1 MIITRPYE
9 KLKDNSLFI
18 DVRSPKEH
26 KSERIINSINI
37 PLFSDE
43 ERALVGTAYKQKS
56 VTEARRLGVE
66 IVSKKLPEFFEKI
79 NELLSTSEK
88 QLAAYCARG
97 GYRST
102 FFTSAFS
109 SIGMKIIKV
118 DGGYKKYRKYIY
130 ENLPDLNEKMKYIVI
145 HGNTGV
151 GKTEILKE
159 LEKQGEKILDFE
171 GAANHRGSLLG
182 GIGLGEQ
189 STQKNFESK
198 VFNYMENAG
207 EDYIF
212 VEAESRRVG
221 KAAIPKFIHE
231 KMKFGL
237 HIYVD
242 ADIEKRVAV
251 LREDYIQNKNWKEES
266 INCIDRL
273 KKYVSKERIKN
284 LKAKVAE
291 NDFDYVA
298 KELMINYYDSMYQN
312 KSKEYEYN
320 LKIKNTDSSIAAKKI
335 IRWKNDKCLANS

>member
-1 MIITRPYE
+1 MLITRPYE
-9 KLKDNSLFI
+9 KLKKHSLFI

-26 KSERIINSINI
+26 KSERIIDSINI
-37 PLFSDE
+37 PLFTNE
-43 ERALVGTAYKQKS
+43 ERALVGTAYKHES

-66 IVSKKLPEFFEKI
+66 IVSKKLPDFFEKI
-79 NELLSTSEK
+79 NELIKNTDK
-88 QLAAYCARG
+88 QIAAYCARG

-109 SIGMKIIKV
+109 SIGMTIIKV
-118 DGGYKKYRKYIY
+118 DGGYKYYRKYIY
-130 ENLPDLNEKMKYIVI
+130 ENLPVINKKMKYIVI

-159 LEKQGEKILDFE
+159 LEKKGEKILDFE

-182 GIGLGEQ
+182 GIGLGDP

-198 VFNYMENAG
+198 IFNYMDKAQG
-207 EDYIF
+207 DYIF

-221 KAAIPKFIHE
+221 RVTIPKYIHDS
-231 KMKFGL
+231 MKEGL

-242 ADIEKRVAV
+242 ADIEKRVEV
-251 LREDYIQNKNWKEES
+251 LRDDYIQNKHWKEES
-266 INCIDRL
+266 IKNIDRL
-273 KKYVSKERIKN
+273 KKYVSKERIKT
-284 LKAKVAE
+284 LKNKVKE

-312 KSKEYEYN
+312 KSKEYDYDLSIN
-320 LKIKNTDSSIAAKKI
+320 NTNSSKTAEKI
-335 IRWKNDKCLANS
+335 IFWKKNNLLGK

>member
-1 MIITRPYE
+1 MLITRPYE
-9 KLKDNSLFI
+9 KLKDDSLFI

-26 KSERIINSINI
+26 KEERIIDSINI
-37 PLFSDE
+37 PLFTDE
-43 ERALVGTAYKQKS
+43 ERALVGTAYKQES

-66 IVSKKLPEFFEKI
+66 IVSKKLPKFFEQI
-79 NELLSTSEK
+79 NGLIKNNDK
-88 QLAAYCARG
+88 QIAAYCARG

-102 FFTSAFS
+102 FFASAFS
-109 SIGMKIIKV
+109 SIGMNIIKI

-130 ENLPDLNEKMKYIVI
+130 ESLPVLNDKMKYIVI

-182 GIGLGEQ
+182 GIGLGEP

-198 VFNYMENAG
+198 IFNYMDKSIG
-207 EDYIF
+207 EYIF

-231 KMKFGL
+231 RMKSGL
-237 HIYVD
+237 HIYID
-242 ADIEKRVAV
+242 ADIEKRVEV

-266 INCIDRL
+266 IKSIDRL
-273 KKYVSKERIKN
+273 NKYMSNERIKL
-284 LKAKVAE
+284 LKDKVAE

-312 KSKEYEYN
+312 KSKEYDYN
-320 LKIKNTDSSIAAKKI
+320 LKLKNTDSSISASKI
-335 IRWKNDKCLANS
+335 IEWKNNDFLGK

>member
-1 MIITRPYE
+1 MLITRSYE
-9 KLKDNSLFI
+9 KLKKHSLFI

-26 KSERIINSINI
+26 KDERIIDSINI
-37 PLFSDE
+37 PLFTDK
-43 ERALVGTAYKQKS
+43 ERAIVGTAYKQKS
-56 VTEARRLGVE
+56 STEARRLGVE
-66 IVSKKLPEFFEKI
+66 IVSKKLPEFFEQI

-88 QLAAYCARG
+88 QIAAYCARG

-102 FFTSAFS
+102 FFASAFS
-109 SIGMKIIKV
+109 SIGMNIIKV

-130 ENLPDLNEKMKYIVI
+130 ENLPNLNEKMNYIVI

-189 STQKNFESK
+189 SSQKNFESK
-198 VFNYMENAG
+198 VFNYMDNALD
-207 EDYIF
+207 DYIF

-231 KMKFGL
+231 KMKFGI

-242 ADIEKRVAV
+242 ADIEKRIEV
-251 LREDYIQNKNWKEES
+251 LREDYIQNKHWKEES
-266 INCIDRL
+266 INSIDRL
-273 KKYVSKERIKN
+273 KKYVSKEKIKN
-284 LKAKVAE
+284 LKDKVAE
-291 NDFDYVA
+291 NDFDFVA

-320 LKIKNTDSSIAAKKI
+320 LKLKNIDSSKTAEEI
-335 IRWKNDKCLANS
+335 INWKNNILLGK

>member
-1 MIITRPYE
+1 MLITRSYE
-9 KLKDNSLFI
+9 KLKKHSLFI

-26 KSERIINSINI
+26 KDERIIDSINI
-37 PLFSDE
+37 PLFTDK
-43 ERALVGTAYKQKS
+43 ERAIVGTAYKQKS
-56 VTEARRLGVE
+56 STEARRLGVE
-66 IVSKKLPEFFEKI
+66 IVSKKLPEFFEQI

-88 QLAAYCARG
+88 QIAAYCARG

-102 FFTSAFS
+102 FFASAFS
-109 SIGMKIIKV
+109 SIGMNIIKV

-130 ENLPDLNEKMKYIVI
+130 ENLPNLNEKMNYIVI

-198 VFNYMENAG
+198 VFNYMDNALD
-207 EDYIF
+207 DYIF

-231 KMKFGL
+231 KMKFGI

-242 ADIEKRVAV
+242 ADIEKRIEV
-251 LREDYIQNKNWKEES
+251 LREDYIQNKHWKEES
-266 INCIDRL
+266 INSIDRL
-273 KKYVSKERIKN
+273 KKYVSKEKIKN
-284 LKAKVAE
+284 LKDKVAE
-291 NDFDYVA
+291 NDFDFVA

-320 LKIKNTDSSIAAKKI
+320 LKLKNIDSSKTAEEI
-335 IRWKNDKCLANS
+335 INWKNNIILGK

>member
-1 MIITRPYE
+1 MLITRSYE
-9 KLKDNSLFI
+9 KLKKHSLFI

-26 KSERIINSINI
+26 KDERIIDSINI
-37 PLFSDE
+37 PLFTDK
-43 ERALVGTAYKQKS
+43 ERAIVGTAYKQKS
-56 VTEARRLGVE
+56 STEARRLGVE
-66 IVSKKLPEFFEKI
+66 IVSKKLPEFFEQI

-88 QLAAYCARG
+88 QIAAYCARG

-102 FFTSAFS
+102 FFASAFS
-109 SIGMKIIKV
+109 SIGMNIIKV

-130 ENLPDLNEKMKYIVI
+130 ENLPNLNEKMNYIVI

-198 VFNYMENAG
+198 VFNYMDNALD
-207 EDYIF
+207 DYIF

-231 KMKFGL
+231 KMKFGI

-242 ADIEKRVAV
+242 ADIEKRIEV
-251 LREDYIQNKNWKEES
+251 LREDYIQNKHWKEES
-266 INCIDRL
+266 INSIDRL
-273 KKYVSKERIKN
+273 KKYVSKEKIKN
-284 LKAKVAE
+284 LKDKVAE
-291 NDFDYVA
+291 NDFDFVA

-320 LKIKNTDSSIAAKKI
+320 LKLKNIDSSKTAEEI
-335 IRWKNDKCLANS
+335 INWKNNILLGK

>member
-1 MIITRPYE
+1 MLITRPYE
-9 KLKDNSLFI
+9 KLKKHSLFI

-26 KSERIINSINI
+26 KDERIIDSINI
-37 PLFSDE
+37 PLFTDK
-43 ERALVGTAYKQKS
+43 ERAIVGTAYKQKS
-56 VTEARRLGVE
+56 STEARRLGVE
-66 IVSKKLPEFFEKI
+66 IVSKKLPDFFEQI

-88 QLAAYCARG
+88 QIAAYCARG

-102 FFTSAFS
+102 FFASAFS
-109 SIGMKIIKV
+109 SIGMNIIKV

-130 ENLPDLNEKMKYIVI
+130 ENLPNLNEKMNYIVI

-198 VFNYMENAG
+198 VFNYMDNALD
-207 EDYIF
+207 DYIF

-231 KMKFGL
+231 KMKFGI

-242 ADIEKRVAV
+242 ADIEKRIEV
-251 LREDYIQNKNWKEES
+251 LREDYIQNEHWKEES
-266 INCIDRL
+266 INSIDRL
-273 KKYVSKERIKN
+273 KKYVSKEKIKS
-284 LKAKVAE
+284 LKDKVSE
-291 NDFDYVA
+291 NDFDFVA

-312 KSKEYEYN
+312 KSKEYEYH
-320 LKIKNTDSSIAAKKI
+320 LKLKNIDSSKTAEEI
-335 IRWKNDKCLANS
+335 INWKNNIILGK